1 MGYFLCYKDECN
13 VPSWHGTEIAVF
25 SPLFYLSYA
34 EKVGFSP
41 LFLMLLLVIC
51 FRLLFILQ
59 FTAFIFWSPLVL
71 VKFMHATL
79 FLAWLSSSLTSV
91 YSSIHGTSRGLLIWS
106 HCIRCCQ
113 VCRWVQRPQHQMGRW
128 IRLFCNTISD
138 IRFNWLWRFCNH
150 SEESSNKSCSKR
162 LAFPYVRFL
171 IVTIK

>member
-13 VPSWHGTEIAVF
+13 VHSWHGNSCILP
-25 SPLFYLSYA
+25 PL
-34 EKVGFSP
+34 
-41 LFLMLLLVIC
+41 LFVICWESWIFPSFFDVAVIC

-71 VKFMHATL
+71 AKFMHATL

-91 YSSIHGTSRGLLIWS
+91 YSSIHGTSWGLLRWS
-106 HCIRCCQ
+106 HCLRCCQ
-113 VCRWVQRPQHQMGRW
+113 VCRWVKRPQHQMGRW
-128 IRLFCNTISD
+128 IRLFCNMISD
-138 IRFNWLWRFCNH
+138 IRFNRLCRFCNH